1 MKEPRSIRARS
12 ITALLLF
19 GLLGAAGLGLL
30 GCMDRAAEH
39 RTRANAYLRGGDAT
53 LALKECDDGLAAK
66 PDNLPILILKGKALF
81 ELDRFDEA
89 REAFERAV
97 TVGKS
102 EEQRSLSEAFL
113 GLAMISSRQ
122 RDWKAARGH
131 FETLVRV
138 NEKDAVS
145 HLNVARACLELK
157 DFECAVQ
164 HGEEAGKLRGNE
176 EPVLYTLGTIY
187 LASDKLKEAELT
199 FQHICEM
206 VPGAA
211 SCPYGLALCAAK
223 AGDKARALSHLREAV
238 KRKVPNP
245 DKLALEPGFA
255 SLKDEAEFQALAEQ
269 AKQP

>member
-1 MKEPRSIRARS
+1 MLEPRFPRARA
-12 ITALLLF
+12 ITAFLLL
-19 GLLGAAGLGLL
+19 GLVGGAGLGLV

-39 RTRANAYLRGGDAT
+39 RTRANAYLRGGDSA
-53 LALKECDDGLAAK
+53 LALKECDEGLAVK
-66 PDNLPILILKGKALF
+66 PDNLPLLILKGKALF
-81 ELDRFDEA
+81 ELDRLDEA
-89 REAFERAV
+89 REAYERAV

-113 GLAMISSRQ
+113 GLAMIASRQ
-122 RDWKAARGH
+122 RDWKVARGH
-131 FETLVRV
+131 FEALVRV
-138 NEKDAVS
+138 NDKDAAS

-157 DFECAVQ
+157 DLECAVQ

-187 LASDKLKEAELT
+187 LAADKLKEAELT
-199 FQHICEM
+199 FQHICDV

-211 SCPYGLALCAAK
+211 SCPYGLALSAAK
-223 AGDKARALSHLREAV
+223 AGDKARALSQLREAV
-238 KRKVPNP
+238 KRKIPNP

-255 SLKDEAEFQALAEQ
+255 SLKDDAEFQALAEK